1 MTDNELSRATKAVQ
15 RCDDQVASY
24 EWGAAADDAWVA
36 EMRRVMACDDYDQ
49 GGRAFSETSI
59 KGIERRR
66 DGYLKRAGELRQ
78 KVAEIRQH
86 IRELRPAGGKAA
98 ALGAARPPVSAEMRR
113 RAQAVRGVLSDLL
126 ENIEGAGH
134 TMTR

>member
-1 MTDNELSRATKAVQ
+1 MPDNELSRATKAVQ

-24 EWGAAADDAWVA
+24 EWGAAADDAWIA

-59 KGIERRR
+59 KRVERRR

-78 KVAEIRQH
+78 KGAEMRQH
-86 IRELRPAGGKAA
+86 IRELSRPAGGKAA
-98 ALGAARPPVSAEMRR
+98 ALGAARPHVSTEMRR
-113 RAQAVRGVLSDLL
+113 RAQAVRRVLAELL
-126 ENIEGAGH
+126 EDLERTKSVA
-134 TMTR
+134 